1 MKAMIGWFARNPVAA
16 NLLLAVIVVSGGITL
31 TDLKE
36 EVFPEISLDI
46 ITIAAEY
53 RGASPEGVEEA
64 ICLRV
69 EEALQGVDGI
79 KRVTATASEGRGSVR
94 VEVLAGY
101 DLQQVLEDVKMS
113 VDAIETF
120 PEDVETPIIQQ
131 IASRSQ
137 VINVV
142 LAGQADLGT
151 LKLLGE
157 RVRDDLTALPEISQV
172 ELLNIPPYEI
182 SIEVSEQALRRWG
195 LTFDRVARAVR
206 EFSVDLPGGSVKTR
220 TGEILFRTKGQA
232 YSGEEYENLLLLTR
246 PDGTRILL
254 KDVAT
259 VIDGF
264 EDVTVGATFDG
275 EPAVTIK
282 VYRVGEQGAVEIAEA
297 VYDYVERFSATA
309 PPGISIATWLDSASV
324 LKSRID
330 LLASNAIT
338 GLAMVF
344 VVLALFLR
352 LRLALWVTLGI
363 PVSFLGS
370 IALMPVF
377 DVSINMMSLFAFILV
392 LGIVVDDA
400 IVVGENIHSTQ
411 TRTGKGTRAAIR
423 GTYEVMVP
431 VIFGVLTTMA
441 AFTPML
447 FVSGVTGKIMWV
459 FPLIIL
465 PTLFFSLIESNLI
478 LPCHLAH
485 YKRRLDTAGRH
496 AAIRLWNGFFDIF
509 SDGLA
514 WFICSAYRPLLRKA
528 LEWRYVTVSI
538 ALFAVL
544 VTLGMLRAGVVR
556 FVVFPTV
563 ESDTVVAY
571 LTMPRDASVDSTSA
585 GLTQL
590 ERALDEVRREFAEEG
605 EDPVLH
611 TMTSIG
617 QHPFREVQSGPAAF
631 GAVAGG
637 DYLGEVSLELIPA
650 ESRITSSAEIANRW
664 REKVGQVPGAVEL
677 SIEDDMIGESKAV
690 DLQLSGE
697 DLDTIRE
704 VAELVSARL
713 AEYPGVVDVMDTYRP
728 GKAEIQLSLTSEG
741 EALGMTLQ
749 SLGRQVRQGF
759 FGEEAQRVLRNR
771 DDVRVM
777 VRYPQGDRR
786 SLGDL
791 EQMRVRTP
799 DGDAVPFSTVA
810 TGAMGR
816 GSSTITRVDRRRSI
830 NVQAEVDETVTTGG
844 QVAAALESQFLPG
857 LMAQYPGASYS
868 FKGEEA
874 DFAEAMEG
882 LTKGFGIIMFVM
894 FGMLAIPL
902 KSYWQPA
909 IILSAVPFGMVGA
922 IWSHALLGLELSFLS
937 MCGMVA
943 LAGVVVNDG
952 LVLVAFINNHIRTAG
967 SLKQAV
973 QLAGEARFRAI
984 LLTSLTTAAGVTPL
998 MLEKSLQA
1006 QFLIPMAVALS
1017 SGVLFATM
1025 VTLVLVPALYL
1036 VLDDVRMAFQWLVR
1050 GERPRQYQPIP
1061 AAASR
1066 RTASVD

>member
-1 MKAMIGWFARNPVAA
+1 MKAMIGWFARNSVAA
-16 NLLLAVIVVSGGITL
+16 NLLLAVILASGAITL
-31 TDLKE
+31 PDLKE

-46 ITIAAEY
+46 ITITAEY
-53 RGASPEGVEEA
+53 RGASPEDVEEA

-69 EEALQGVDGI
+69 EDAVQGVDGI
-79 KRVTATASEGRGSVR
+79 KQMTATASEGRGSVR
-94 VEVLAGY
+94 LRLLAGY
-101 DLQQVLEDVKMS
+101 DVQQVLEDVKMS

-120 PEDVETPIIQQ
+120 PEDVEPPTIQQ
-131 IASRSQ
+131 LTSRSQ

-142 LAGQADLGT
+142 LSGQTDLRT
-151 LKLLGE
+151 LKRLGE

-182 SIEVSEQALRRWG
+182 SIEVSEEALRRWG

-232 YSGEEYENLLLLTR
+232 YSGEEYENLLLLTSS
-246 PDGTRILL
+246 GGKRILL

-282 VYRVGEQGAVEIAEA
+282 VFRVGEQSAVEIAEA
-297 VYDYVERFSATA
+297 VYDYVDRFSETA
-309 PPGISIATWLDSASV
+309 PPGINIATWLDSARI

-330 LLASNAIT
+330 LLATNALT
-338 GLAMVF
+338 GLVLVF

-352 LRLALWVTLGI
+352 LRLAFWVTLGI

-370 IALMPVF
+370 IAMMPVF
-377 DVSINMMSLFAFILV
+377 GVSINMMSLFSFILV

-400 IVVGENIHSTQ
+400 IVVGENIYSTQ
-411 TRTGKGTRAAIR
+411 TRTGKGTKAAIQ

-431 VIFGVLTTMA
+431 VTFGVLTTMA

-447 FVSGVTGKIMWV
+447 FVPGVTGKIMWV

-478 LPCHLAH
+478 LPCHLAR
-485 YKRRLDTAGRH
+485 YKRQPDTAGRR
-496 AAIRLWNGFFDIF
+496 AAARLWNGLFDIF
-509 SDGLA
+509 SAGLA
-514 WFICSAYRPLLRKA
+514 WFIRSAYRPLLRGA
-528 LEWRYVTVSI
+528 LEWRYLTVSI

-544 VTLGMLRAGVVR
+544 VTVGMIGAGVVR
-556 FVVFPTV
+556 PVVFPTV
-563 ESDTVVAY
+563 ESDAVTAF
-571 LTMPRDASVDSTSA
+571 LTMPRDAPVESTVA
-585 GLTQL
+585 GLARI
-590 ERALDEVRREFAEEG
+590 ERAANELRREFAAEG

-611 TMTSIG
+611 MMTSIG
-617 QHPFREVQSGPAAF
+617 QHPYRELQGGPAAF
-631 GAVAGG
+631 GGAIGG
-637 DYLGEVSLELIPA
+637 DYLGEVCIELITA
-650 ESRITSSAEIANRW
+650 ESRAASSEEIAHRW

-677 SIEDDMIGESKAV
+677 SIEDDMIGVGTAV
-690 DLQLSGE
+690 DLEFTGA
-697 DLDTIRE
+697 DLDAIRE
-704 VAELVSARL
+704 VAEVVKARL
-713 AEYPGVVDVMDTYRP
+713 AEYPGVVDVTDTYRA
-728 GKAEIQLSLTSEG
+728 GKPEIQLSLTPEG

-749 SLGRQVRQGF
+749 NLGRQVRQGF
-759 FGEEAQRVLRNR
+759 FGEQAQRVQRNR

-777 VRYPQGDRR
+777 VRYPQVDRR
-786 SLGDL
+786 SVGDL
-791 EQMRVRTP
+791 EQVRVRTP
-799 DGDAVPFSTVA
+799 DGDEVPFSTVA

-816 GSSTITRVDRRRSI
+816 GSSTITRTDRRRSV
-830 NVQAEVDETVTTGG
+830 NVQAKVDESVTTGG
-844 QVAAALESQFLPG
+844 QVASALESQVLPG
-857 LMAQYPGASYS
+857 LMAQYPGISYS
-868 FKGEEA
+868 FEGEEA
-874 DFAEAMEG
+874 DFAEGMEG
-882 LTKGFGIIMFVM
+882 LTKGFAIIMFVM

-902 KSYWQPA
+902 KSYWKPV

-922 IWSHALLGLELSFLS
+922 IWGHALLGLELSFLS

-952 LVLVAFINNHIRTAG
+952 LVLVAFINRKSQTCS

-984 LLTSLTTAAGVTPL
+984 VLTSLTTAAGVTPL

-1006 QFLIPMAVALS
+1006 QFLIPMAVALA

-1025 VTLVLVPALYL
+1025 VTLILVPALYL
-1036 VLDDVRMAFQWLVR
+1036 VLEDVRMSFRWLLR
-1050 GERPRQYQPIP
+1050 REGPPQYRPIP
-1061 AAASR
+1061 AAASHR
-1066 RTASVD
+1066 SASGD